1 MGFFRALFELFL
13 SPFGLPVL
21 AALDASMVFFLPLAV
36 DMAVVYLAAG
46 DPELFWI
53 FPLLATL
60 GSCAGAS
67 VTYRLGRALGDEGIE
82 RVISER
88 RFERVRE
95 AVRERGAVALALTAL
110 IPPPFPFTA
119 FILASGA
126 LEVSFA
132 RFLAVLAAMRLLR
145 FGAEAALAARYGD
158 AILAVMRSD
167 GFRIVIV
174 GMAVLAVAGTVWSA
188 WRLWRRSA

>member
-1 MGFFRALFELFL
+1 MAFFRALFGLFL
-13 SPFGLPVL
+13 TPVGLPIL

-46 DPELFWI
+46 DPELFWV

-67 VTYRLGRALGDEGIE
+67 VTYHLGHKLGDEGIK
-82 RVISER
+82 RAVSER
-88 RFERVRE
+88 RFE
-95 AVRERGAVALALTAL
+95 AVRGAVHERGAFTLALAAL
-110 IPPPFPFTA
+110 VPPPFPFTA

-126 LEVSFA
+126 LGVDFR
-132 RFLAVLAAMRLLR
+132 RFLGVLAAMRLLR
-145 FGAEAALAARYGD
+145 FGVESGLAARYGD
-158 AILAVMRSD
+158 QVLAVMESD

-174 GMAVLAVAGTVWSA
+174 GLAVLAVAGTTWSA
-188 WRLWRRSA
+188 WQLWRRSR